1 MLKTKT
7 FLDVLL
13 ESYDRSRGLNQAAG
27 SPSNDYTSGWESTL
41 DAYGMSRIMAQTPR
55 FEFKNPLSAYKRSPS
70 NHSKTS
76 PHVFIESSRPKHSFD
91 ETQAYAFYLIR
102 QLVPQL
108 PENFSFNQLK
118 SAYRRAALKTHP
130 DRGGASETFQQVKKS
145 YHILTDLVKNE
156 T

>member
-7 FLDVLL
+7 FTDVLL
-13 ESYDRSRGLNQAAG
+13 ETFERSVNLNG
-27 SPSNDYTSGWESTL
+27 SSDSSPYSFNAGWESTL
-41 DAYGMSRIMAQTPR
+41 DAYGMSRIMTQTPS
-55 FEFKNPLSAYKRSPS
+55 FKFKQQATAYIKMKPS
-70 NHSKTS
+70 RPRTERI
-76 PHVFIESSRPKHSFD
+76 FTESSLPKHNFD
-91 ETQAYAFYLIR
+91 SIQAKAFELLKA
-102 QLVPQL
+102 LVPQL